1 MSFGKKFLYE
11 ITWET
16 MTIIYTDFIV
26 AKNVEKAL
34 KKFYKD
40 HKDLTPSICGI
51 SVHNMI

>member
-11 ITWET
+11 ITWEA
-16 MTIIYTDFIV
+16 MAIHTDYIV

-40 HKDLTPSICGI
+40 HRALVPSICAI
-51 SVHNMI
+51 TVHDMI